1 MKSIPQIICCG
12 LVLAV
17 MQSATAADTTAA
29 SATPATHSAE
39 KKPAKVTVDRDQL
52 RKRLEDRGLQKNK
65 RSDLARQKA
74 AERQNAAP
82 AAGN

>member
-1 MKSIPQIICCG
+1 MKSIPEIICCG

-17 MQSATAADTTAA
+17 MQSAIAADTTAA
-29 SATPATHSAE
+29 SAAPATHSAE

-52 RKRLEDRGLQKNK
+52 RKRLEDRGIQKNK

-74 AERQNAAP
+74 AERQNAEP